1 LGSIRERV
9 KDCSKQG
16 KEMDIRD
23 IHIGDEV
30 VFTCKCQDL
39 ETARGKAV
47 KGFNQM
53 MEEIIKK
60 ITK

>member
-1 LGSIRERV
+1 
-9 KDCSKQG
+9 
-16 KEMDIRD
+16 MDIRD

-39 ETARGKAV
+39 ETAWGKAV

>member
-1 LGSIRERV
+1 
-9 KDCSKQG
+9 
-16 KEMDIRD
+16 MDIRD

-30 VFTCKCQDL
+30 VFTCKCKTL
-39 ETARGKAV
+39 EAAQEKAV

>member
-1 LGSIRERV
+1 MV

-23 IHIGDEV
+23 IHHIGDEV

-39 ETARGKAV
+39 DDGRNSQENNEVRSLGIC
-47 KGFNQM
+47 G
-53 MEEIIKK
+53 IK
-60 ITK
+60 